1 MADVYEQTEL
11 EIPNLHK
18 ALNVRCKLKEKTD
31 RMILLID
38 LDGTLTDTAHEK
50 FKPYKDGLEETDLSK
65 IPLIPGAK
73 EFINKLQSD
82 GHKPVIIS
90 DSHPKY
96 VNKIANDIF
105 KIPALSLAD
114 KPNPTKTA
122 NYLQTALNGE
132 ATKENTIVIGDTWL
146 DIEMGRALNFPTVLT
161 KFYTASSEENRD
173 GIGQD
178 WKHLKSGATY
188 FVNKFNEIHDILL
201 NPLQNLLAVEGI
213 FQNNDTTKAVRF
225 KTTKYS
231 ERFIAFRT
239 LGRQQAGE
247 CDKFAVADKYF
258 EFQRSDRTQETLQKL
273 SKATSNF
280 LSFVQQSMPNVTWD
294 YFTFVSDKKTTQPP
308 NKLSELFN
316 LVETTITKQKFIL
329 WTEEIEGSIRNQKD
343 YKSRKE
349 FVDKHIF
356 LSNDTDLQGK
366 NIIILD
372 DQFTTGGTAY
382 SICAKFIEKGVK
394 NIIFVTLFYL
404 ITTVESERVCPHCG
418 TKLQVKVNRNKG
430 TRFLSCVPQK
440 FGGKGC
446 GNFIENIV

>member
-1 MADVYEQTEL
+1 
-11 EIPNLHK
+11 
-18 ALNVRCKLKEKTD
+18 
-31 RMILLID
+31 MILLID

-96 VNKIANDIF
+96 VSKIANDIF

-122 NYLQTALNGE
+122 NYLQTTLNGE

-161 KFYTASSEENRD
+161 NFYTASNEENRD

-188 FVNKFNEIHDILL
+188 FVNKFDEIHDILL

-225 KTTKYS
+225 KTTKYP
-231 ERFIAFRT
+231 ERFIAYRT

-247 CDKFAVADKYF
+247 CDKFAVAEKYF
-258 EFQRSDRTQETLQKL
+258 EFQRADRTQETLQKL
-273 SKATSNF
+273 GKATSNF

-294 YFTFVSDKKTTQPP
+294 FFTFVSDKKTTQPP
-308 NKLSELFN
+308 NKLSELFD
-316 LVETTITKQKFIL
+316 LVETTIPKQKFIL
-329 WTEEIEGSIRNQKD
+329 WTDEIEGSIRNQKD

-366 NIIILD
+366 NIIIID

-382 SICAKFIEKGVK
+382 SICGKFIEKGVK

>member
-1 MADVYEQTEL
+1 
-11 EIPNLHK
+11 
-18 ALNVRCKLKEKTD
+18 
-31 RMILLID
+31 MILLID

-50 FKPYKDGLEETDLSK
+50 FKPYKDGLEETDLSN
-65 IPLIPGAK
+65 IPLISGAK
-73 EFINKLQSD
+73 EFISKLQSN

-96 VNKIANDIF
+96 VNKIANEIF

-122 NYLQTALNGE
+122 NYLQTNLKGE
-132 ATKENTIVIGDTWL
+132 ATKENTIVVGDTWL
-146 DIEMGRALNFPTVLT
+146 DIEMGRALNFPTILT
-161 KFYTASSEENRD
+161 NFYTATSEENRD

-188 FVNKFNEIHDILL
+188 FVNKFDEIHEILL
-201 NPLQNLLAVEGI
+201 HPLQNLLAVEGI

-225 KTTKYS
+225 KTTKCP
-231 ERFIAFRT
+231 ERFIAYRT

-258 EFQRSDRTQETLQKL
+258 EFQRADRTQETLAKL
-273 SKATSNF
+273 GKATSNF

-294 YFTFVSDKKTTQPP
+294 FFTFVSDKKTTQPP
-308 NKLSELFN
+308 NKLSELFD
-316 LVETTITKQKFIL
+316 LVETTIPKQKFIL
-329 WTEEIEGSIRNQKD
+329 WTDEIEGSIRNQKD

-356 LSNDTDLQGK
+356 LSNDTDLKGK

-382 SICAKFIEKGVK
+382 SICGKFIEKGVK

-440 FGGKGC
+440 FGGRGC

>member
-1 MADVYEQTEL
+1 
-11 EIPNLHK
+11 
-18 ALNVRCKLKEKTD
+18 
-31 RMILLID
+31 MILLLD

-50 FKPYKDGLEETDLSK
+50 FKPFKDGLEETDLSQ
-65 IPLIPGAK
+65 IPLINGAK
-73 EFINKLQSD
+73 EFIAQLQSN
-82 GHKPVIIS
+82 GHKPIIIS

-114 KPNPTKTA
+114 KPNPAKTA
-122 NYLQTALNGE
+122 NYLQSTLNGE
-132 ATKENTIVIGDTWL
+132 ATKENTFVVGDTWL
-146 DIEMGRALNFPTVLT
+146 DIEMGRALNFPTILT
-161 KFYTASSEENRD
+161 NFYTATSEENRD

-178 WKHLKSGATY
+178 WRHLKSGATY
-188 FVNKFNEIHDILL
+188 FVNTFKEIHEIIL

-213 FQNNDTTKAVRF
+213 FQNNNSTKAVRF
-225 KTTKYS
+225 KTTKNS
-231 ERFIAFRT
+231 QRFIAYRT

-247 CDKFAVADKYF
+247 CDKFGVADKYF
-258 EFQRSDRTQETLQKL
+258 EFQRADRSQDTLQKL
-273 SKATSNF
+273 AKATSNF
-280 LSFVQQSMPNVTWD
+280 LNFVQQSMPNVTWD

-308 NKLSELFN
+308 NKLTELFE
-316 LVETTITKQKFIL
+316 LVETTIPKHKFIL
-329 WTEEIEGSIRNQKD
+329 WTDEIDGSIRNQKD
-343 YKSRKE
+343 YKSRQE

-356 LSNDTDLQGK
+356 LSDELDLQGK
-366 NIIILD
+366 NIVILD

-382 SICAKFIEKGVK
+382 SICGKFIKSGAK

-418 TKLQVKVNRNKG
+418 TKLQVKVKRSDG

>member
-1 MADVYEQTEL
+1 
-11 EIPNLHK
+11 
-18 ALNVRCKLKEKTD
+18 
-31 RMILLID
+31 MILLID
-38 LDGTLTDTAHEK
+38 LDGTLTDTAHDK

-132 ATKENTIVIGDTWL
+132 ASKENTIVIGDTWL

-161 KFYTASSEENRD
+161 NFYTATSEENRD

-188 FVNKFNEIHDILL
+188 FVNKFEEIHDILL

-213 FQNNDTTKAVRF
+213 FQSKDTTKAVRF

-231 ERFIAFRT
+231 ERFIAYRT

-258 EFQRSDRTQETLQKL
+258 EFQRADRTQETLQKL
-273 SKATSNF
+273 GKATSNF
-280 LSFVQQSMPNVTWD
+280 LSFVQQSMPNVSWD
-294 YFTFVSDKKTTQPP
+294 FFTFVSDKKTTQPP
-308 NKLSELFN
+308 NKLSELFD
-316 LVETTITKQKFIL
+316 LVETTIPKKKFIL
-329 WTEEIEGSIRNQKD
+329 WTDEIEGSIRNQKD

-382 SICAKFIEKGVK
+382 SICGKFIEKGVK

>member
-1 MADVYEQTEL
+1 
-11 EIPNLHK
+11 
-18 ALNVRCKLKEKTD
+18 
-31 RMILLID
+31 MILLID

-161 KFYTASSEENRD
+161 NFYTASSEENRD

-188 FVNKFNEIHDILL
+188 FINKFDEIHDILL

-225 KTTKYS
+225 KTTKYP
-231 ERFIAFRT
+231 ERFIAYRT

-258 EFQRSDRTQETLQKL
+258 EFQRADRTQETLQKL
-273 SKATSNF
+273 GKATSNF
-280 LSFVQQSMPNVTWD
+280 LSYVQQSMPNVTWD

-308 NKLSELFN
+308 NKLSELFD

-382 SICAKFIEKGVK
+382 SICGKFIEKGVK

>member
-1 MADVYEQTEL
+1 
-11 EIPNLHK
+11 
-18 ALNVRCKLKEKTD
+18 
-31 RMILLID
+31 MILLID

-50 FKPYKDGLEETDLSK
+50 FKPFKDGLEETDLSK
-65 IPLIPGAK
+65 IPLISGAR
-73 EFINKLQSD
+73 EFIKKLQTD

-161 KFYTASSEENRD
+161 NFYTGSSEENRD

-188 FVNKFNEIHDILL
+188 FVNKFDEIHDILI

-213 FQNNDTTKAVRF
+213 FQNNDTSKAVRF
-225 KTTKYS
+225 KTTKYP
-231 ERFIAFRT
+231 ERFIAYRT

-258 EFQRSDRTQETLQKL
+258 EFQRADRTQETLQKL
-273 SKATSNF
+273 GKATSNF

-308 NKLSELFN
+308 NKLSELFD
-316 LVETTITKQKFIL
+316 LVETTIPKQKLIL
-329 WTEEIEGSIRNQKD
+329 WTDEIEGSIRNQKD

-356 LSNDTDLQGK
+356 LSNDIDLKGK

-382 SICAKFIEKGVK
+382 SICGKFIEKGVK

>member
-1 MADVYEQTEL
+1 
-11 EIPNLHK
+11 
-18 ALNVRCKLKEKTD
+18 
-31 RMILLID
+31 MILLID

-96 VNKIANDIF
+96 VNKIANEIF

-114 KPNPTKTA
+114 KPNPTKTV

-161 KFYTASSEENRD
+161 NFYTASSEENRD

-188 FVNKFNEIHDILL
+188 FVNKFDEIHDILL
-201 NPLQNLLAVEGI
+201 NPLKNLLAVEGI

-225 KTTKYS
+225 KTTKYP
-231 ERFIAFRT
+231 ERFIAYRT

-258 EFQRSDRTQETLQKL
+258 EFQRADRTQETLQKL
-273 SKATSNF
+273 GKATSNF
-280 LSFVQQSMPNVTWD
+280 LSYVQQSMPNVSWD

-308 NKLSELFN
+308 NKLSELFD

-382 SICAKFIEKGVK
+382 SICGKFIEKGVK

>member
-1 MADVYEQTEL
+1 MTS
-11 EIPNLHK
+11 
-18 ALNVRCKLKEKTD
+18 LKND
-31 RMILLID
+31 QRMILLID

-50 FKPYKDGLEETDLSK
+50 YKPFKDGLEEADLSK

-73 EFINKLQSD
+73 EFISRLQSN

-96 VNKIANDIF
+96 VNKVANEIF

-122 NYLQTALNGE
+122 NYLLTALNGE
-132 ATKENTIVIGDTWL
+132 PNKENTFVVGDTWL
-146 DIEMGRALNFPTVLT
+146 DIEMGRALNFPTILT
-161 KFYTASSEENRD
+161 NFYTATSEEKRD

-188 FVNKFNEIHDILL
+188 FVSKFDEIHEILL

-213 FQNNDTTKAVRF
+213 FQNHETTKAVRF
-225 KTTKYS
+225 KTTKNH
-231 ERFIAFRT
+231 ERFIAYRT
-239 LGRQQAGE
+239 LGRQQNGE

-258 EFQRSDRTQETLQKL
+258 ELQRADRTKETLQKL
-273 SKATSNF
+273 GKATSNF
-280 LSFVQQSMPNVTWD
+280 LSFVQQSMPNVTWH
-294 YFTFVSDKKTTQPP
+294 YFTYISDKKTTQPP
-308 NKLSELFN
+308 NKLSELFD
-316 LVETTITKQKFIL
+316 LIETTIPKQKIIL
-329 WTEEIEGSIRNQKD
+329 WSEKIEGSIRDQKD

-349 FVDKHIF
+349 FVDKHIL
-356 LSNDTDLQGK
+356 LSNDNDLQDK

-382 SICAKFIEKGVK
+382 SICGKFIEKGVK

-418 TKLQVKVNRNKG
+418 TKLQVKINRNKG
-430 TRFLSCVPQK
+430 SRFLSCVPPK

-446 GNFIENIV
+446 GKFIENIV

>member
-1 MADVYEQTEL
+1 
-11 EIPNLHK
+11 
-18 ALNVRCKLKEKTD
+18 
-31 RMILLID
+31 
-38 LDGTLTDTAHEK
+38 LDGH
-50 FKPYKDGLEETDLSK
+50 
-65 IPLIPGAK
+65 IPI
-73 EFINKLQSD
+73 
-82 GHKPVIIS
+82 IIS

-122 NYLQTALNGE
+122 SYLQTYLNGQ

-161 KFYTASSEENRD
+161 NFYKASSEENRD

-188 FVNKFNEIHDILL
+188 FVNKFDEIHDILL

-213 FQNNDTTKAVRF
+213 FQNYDTTKAVRF
-225 KTTKYS
+225 KTTKYP
-231 ERFIAFRT
+231 ERFIAYRT

-247 CDKFAVADKYF
+247 CDMFAVADKYF
-258 EFQRSDRTQETLQKL
+258 EFQRVDRTQETLQKL
-273 SKATSNF
+273 SKAVSNF
-280 LSFVQQSMPNVTWD
+280 LSFVQQSMPDATWD
-294 YFTFVSDKKTTQPP
+294 FFTFVSDKRTTQPP

-316 LVETTITKQKFIL
+316 LVETTITKQNFIL
-329 WTEEIEGSIRNQKD
+329 WTDEIEGSIRNQKD

-356 LSNDTDLQGK
+356 LSKDIDLQGK
-366 NIIILD
+366 NVIVLD
-372 DQFTTGGTAY
+372 DQFTTGGTAH
-382 SICAKFIEKGVK
+382 SICGKFIERGVK
-394 NIIFVTLFYL
+394 NVIFLTLFYL
-404 ITTVESERVCPHCG
+404 VTTVESERDCPRCG
-418 TKLQVKVNRNKG
+418 TKLQVKINRNKG
-430 TRFLSCVPQK
+430 TRFITCVPQK

-446 GNFIENIV
+446 GNFSENIF

>member
-1 MADVYEQTEL
+1 
-11 EIPNLHK
+11 
-18 ALNVRCKLKEKTD
+18 
-31 RMILLID
+31 MILLID

-65 IPLIPGAK
+65 IPLIRGAK
-73 EFINKLQSD
+73 EFISNLQSN
-82 GHKPVIIS
+82 GHRPIIIS

-96 VNKIANDIF
+96 VNKIANEIF

-122 NYLQTALNGE
+122 NYLHAALNGE
-132 ATKENTIVIGDTWL
+132 ATKENTIVVGDTWL
-146 DIEMGRALNFPTVLT
+146 DIEMGRALNFSTILT
-161 KFYTASSEENRD
+161 NFYTATSEENRD

-188 FVNKFNEIHDILL
+188 FVNKFEEIHDILL
-201 NPLQNLLAVEGI
+201 RPLQNLLAVEGI
-213 FQNNDTTKAVRF
+213 FQGKDTNKAVRF
-225 KTTKYS
+225 KTTKYL
-231 ERFIAFRT
+231 ERFIAYRT

-258 EFQRSDRTQETLQKL
+258 EFQRADRTQETLQKL
-273 SKATSNF
+273 GKATSNF
-280 LSFVQQSMPNVTWD
+280 LSFVQQSAPSATWD
-294 YFTFVSDKKTTQPP
+294 YFTFVSDKNTTQPP
-308 NKLSELFN
+308 NKLSELFD
-316 LVETTITKQKFIL
+316 LVETNIPKQKFIR

-343 YKSRKE
+343 FKSRKE

-382 SICAKFIEKGVK
+382 SICGKFMEKGVK

>member
-1 MADVYEQTEL
+1 
-11 EIPNLHK
+11 
-18 ALNVRCKLKEKTD
+18 
-31 RMILLID
+31 MIILID

-50 FKPYKDGLEETDLSK
+50 YKPYKDGLEETDLAI
-65 IPLIPGAK
+65 IPLISGAK
-73 EFINKLQSD
+73 EFVEKLQSN
-82 GHKPVIIS
+82 GHKPIIIS
-90 DSHPKY
+90 DSHPRY
-96 VNKIANDIF
+96 VNKIANNIF

-146 DIEMGRALNFPTVLT
+146 DIEMGRALNYSTILT
-161 KFYTASSEENRD
+161 NFYTATSEENRD

-188 FVNKFNEIHDILL
+188 FVNKFDEIHEILL

-213 FQNNDTTKAVRF
+213 FQGNDTTKAVRF
-225 KTTKYS
+225 KTTKYP
-231 ERFIAFRT
+231 ERFIAYRT

-247 CDKFAVADKYF
+247 CDRFAVADKYF
-258 EFQRSDRTQETLQKL
+258 EFQRADRTQETLIKL
-273 SKATSNF
+273 GKATSNF
-280 LSFVQQSMPNVTWD
+280 LSFVQQSMPSVTWD
-294 YFTFVSDKKTTQPP
+294 YFTFVSDKKTSQPA
-308 NKLSELFN
+308 NKLSELFA
-316 LVETTITKQKFIL
+316 LIETAIPKQNFIR
-329 WTEEIEGSIRNQKD
+329 WTDEIDGSIRNQKD

-356 LSNDTDLQGK
+356 LSNDQELQGK
-366 NIIILD
+366 NVIILD

-382 SICAKFIEKGVK
+382 SICGKFIEKGVK
-394 NIIFVTLFYL
+394 NILFVTLFYL

>member
-1 MADVYEQTEL
+1 
-11 EIPNLHK
+11 
-18 ALNVRCKLKEKTD
+18 
-31 RMILLID
+31 MILLID

-65 IPLIPGAK
+65 IPLFLGAK
-73 EFINKLQSD
+73 EFIKKLQSN

-114 KPNPTKTA
+114 KPNQTKTA
-122 NYLQTALNGE
+122 NYLQTTFNGK
-132 ATKENTIVIGDTWL
+132 ATKENTIVVGDTWL
-146 DIEMGRALNFPTVLT
+146 DIEMGRALNCPTVLT
-161 KFYTASSEENRD
+161 NFYLASSEENRD
-173 GIGQD
+173 GIGQN

-188 FVNKFNEIHDILL
+188 FVNNFEEIHDILL
-201 NPLQNLLAVEGI
+201 NPLQNLLAVEGV
-213 FQNNDTTKAVRF
+213 FQNNYTTKAVRF
-225 KTTKYS
+225 RTSIYP
-231 ERFIAFRT
+231 ERFIAYRT
-239 LGRQQAGE
+239 LGRQEAGE

-258 EFQRSDRTQETLQKL
+258 EFQRSDRTKETLQKL
-273 SKATSNF
+273 GKATSNF
-280 LSFVQQSMPNVTWD
+280 LSFVQQSMPNVTWNF
-294 YFTFVSDKKTTQPP
+294 FTFVSDKKTTQPP
-308 NKLSELFN
+308 NKLSELFD
-316 LVETTITKQKFIL
+316 LVETTIPKQKFIL
-329 WTEEIEGSIRNQKD
+329 WNEEIEGSIRNQKD

-372 DQFTTGGTAY
+372 DQFTTGGTAN
-382 SICAKFIEKGVK
+382 SICGKFIEKGVK

-404 ITTVESERVCPHCG
+404 ITTVESVRVCPHCG
-418 TKLQVKVNRNKG
+418 TKLLVKVNRNQG

-446 GNFIENIV
+446 GNFTENIV

>member
-1 MADVYEQTEL
+1 MT
-11 EIPNLHK
+11 
-18 ALNVRCKLKEKTD
+18 
-31 RMILLID
+31 ILLID

-50 FKPYKDGLEETDLSK
+50 FKPFKDGLKETNLAE

-73 EFINKLQSD
+73 EFINKLKSD
-82 GHKPVIIS
+82 GHKSVIIS

-132 ATKENTIVIGDTWL
+132 ANKENTIVIGDTWL
-146 DIEMGRALNFPTVLT
+146 DIEIGRALNFPTILT
-161 KFYTASSEENRD
+161 NFYTASSEEKRD

-188 FVNKFNEIHDILL
+188 FVNKFDEIHDILL

-213 FQNNDTTKAVRF
+213 FQNQNTTKAVRF
-225 KTTKYS
+225 KTTKYP
-231 ERFIAFRT
+231 ERFIVYRT

-258 EFQRSDRTQETLQKL
+258 EFQRTDRTRETLQKL
-273 SKATSNF
+273 GKATSNF
-280 LSFVQQSMPNVTWD
+280 LSFVQQNMPNITWD

-308 NKLSELFN
+308 NKLSELFD
-316 LVETTITKQKFIL
+316 LVETTIPKQKFIL
-329 WTEEIEGSIRNQKD
+329 WSEEIEGNIRNQNN
-343 YKSRKE
+343 YKSRMK
-349 FVDKHIF
+349 FVDKHISI
-356 LSNDTDLQGK
+356 SNDTDLQGK

-372 DQFTTGGTAY
+372 DQFTTGATAN
-382 SICAKFIEKGVK
+382 SICGKFIKKGVK
-394 NIIFVTLFYL
+394 NIIFLTLFYL
-404 ITTVESERVCPHCG
+404 ITTVENERVCPHCR
-418 TKLQVKVNRNKG
+418 TKLQVKVNRNNG
-430 TRFLSCVPQK
+430 TRFLSCVPQR
-440 FGGKGC
+440 FGGRGC

>member
-1 MADVYEQTEL
+1 
-11 EIPNLHK
+11 
-18 ALNVRCKLKEKTD
+18 
-31 RMILLID
+31 MILLID

-50 FKPYKDGLEETDLSK
+50 FKPFKDGLEETDLSK

-82 GHKPVIIS
+82 NHKPVIIS

-161 KFYTASSEENRD
+161 NFYTASSEENRD
-173 GIGQD
+173 GIGQA

-188 FVNKFNEIHDILL
+188 FVNKFDEIHDILL
-201 NPLQNLLAVEGI
+201 NPLQYLLAVEGI

-225 KTTKYS
+225 KTTKYP
-231 ERFIAFRT
+231 ERFIAYRT

-258 EFQRSDRTQETLQKL
+258 EFQRADRTQETLQKL
-273 SKATSNF
+273 GKATSNF

-294 YFTFVSDKKTTQPP
+294 FFTFVSDKKTTQPP
-308 NKLSELFN
+308 NKLSELFD
-316 LVETTITKQKFIL
+316 LVETTIPKQKFIL
-329 WTEEIEGSIRNQKD
+329 WTDEIEGSIRNQKD

-382 SICAKFIEKGVK
+382 SICGKFIEKGVK

>member
-1 MADVYEQTEL
+1 MT
-11 EIPNLHK
+11 
-18 ALNVRCKLKEKTD
+18 
-31 RMILLID
+31 ILLID

-50 FKPYKDGLEETDLSK
+50 FKPFKDGLEETNLAE

-73 EFINKLQSD
+73 EFIQDIQKK
-82 GHKPVIIS
+82 GYEAIIVS
-90 DSHPKY
+90 DSHPNY
-96 VNKIANDIF
+96 VKKIAEQIF
-105 KIPALSLAD
+105 QLEYISLCD
-114 KPNPTKTA
+114 KPNFGKA
-122 NYLQTALNGE
+122 KQYLIDRCFDTVGHPHID
-132 ATKENTIVIGDTWL
+132 TDKDSFFVIGDTWL
-146 DIEMGRALNFPTVLT
+146 DIEFGRALNVATILT
-161 KFYTASSEENRD
+161 NFYSASGEENRD

-188 FVNKFNEIHDILL
+188 FVNKFDEIHDILL

-213 FQNNDTTKAVRF
+213 FQNQNTTKAVRF
-225 KTTKYS
+225 KTTKYP
-231 ERFIAFRT
+231 ERFIAYRT

-258 EFQRSDRTQETLQKL
+258 EFQRADRTQETLQKL
-273 SKATSNF
+273 GKATSNF

-308 NKLSELFN
+308 NKLSELFD

-382 SICAKFIEKGVK
+382 SICGKFIEKGVK

>member
-1 MADVYEQTEL
+1 
-11 EIPNLHK
+11 
-18 ALNVRCKLKEKTD
+18 
-31 RMILLID
+31 MILLID

-50 FKPYKDGLEETDLSK
+50 FKPYKDGLEVTDLSK

-96 VNKIANDIF
+96 VNKIANEIF

-114 KPNPTKTA
+114 KPNPTKTV

-161 KFYTASSEENRD
+161 NFYTASSEENRD

-188 FVNKFNEIHDILL
+188 FVNKFDEIHDILL
-201 NPLQNLLAVEGI
+201 NPLQNLLAIEGI

-225 KTTKYS
+225 KTTKYP
-231 ERFIAFRT
+231 ERFIAYRT

-258 EFQRSDRTQETLQKL
+258 EFQRADRTQETLQKL
-273 SKATSNF
+273 GKATSNF
-280 LSFVQQSMPNVTWD
+280 LSYVQQSMPNVSWD

-308 NKLSELFN
+308 NKLSELFD

-382 SICAKFIEKGVK
+382 SICGKFIEKGVK

>member
-1 MADVYEQTEL
+1 
-11 EIPNLHK
+11 
-18 ALNVRCKLKEKTD
+18 
-31 RMILLID
+31 MILLID

-122 NYLQTALNGE
+122 NYLQTTLNGE

-161 KFYTASSEENRD
+161 NFYTASSEENRD

-188 FVNKFNEIHDILL
+188 FVNKFDEIHDILL

-225 KTTKYS
+225 KTTKYP
-231 ERFIAFRT
+231 ERFIAYRT

-258 EFQRSDRTQETLQKL
+258 EFQRADRTQETLQKL
-273 SKATSNF
+273 GKATSNF
-280 LSFVQQSMPNVTWD
+280 LSYVQQSMPNVTWD

-308 NKLSELFN
+308 NKLSDLFD

-382 SICAKFIEKGVK
+382 SICGKFIEKGVK

>member
-1 MADVYEQTEL
+1 
-11 EIPNLHK
+11 
-18 ALNVRCKLKEKTD
+18 
-31 RMILLID
+31 MILLID

-65 IPLIPGAK
+65 IPLITGAK

-161 KFYTASSEENRD
+161 NFYTASSEENRD

-188 FVNKFNEIHDILL
+188 FVNKFDEIHDILL

-213 FQNNDTTKAVRF
+213 FQNYDTTKAVRF
-225 KTTKYS
+225 KTTKYP
-231 ERFIAFRT
+231 ERFIAYRT

-258 EFQRSDRTQETLQKL
+258 EFQRADRTQETLQKL
-273 SKATSNF
+273 GKATSNF
-280 LSFVQQSMPNVTWD
+280 LSYVQQSMPNVTWD

-308 NKLSELFN
+308 NKLSELFD

-356 LSNDTDLQGK
+356 LPNDTDLQGK

-382 SICAKFIEKGVK
+382 SICGKFIEKGVK

>member
-1 MADVYEQTEL
+1 
-11 EIPNLHK
+11 
-18 ALNVRCKLKEKTD
+18 
-31 RMILLID
+31 MILLID

-65 IPLIPGAK
+65 IPLISGAK

-146 DIEMGRALNFPTVLT
+146 DIEMGRALNFPTILT
-161 KFYTASSEENRD
+161 NFYTASSEENRD

-188 FVNKFNEIHDILL
+188 FVNKFDEIHDILL

-225 KTTKYS
+225 KTTKYP
-231 ERFIAFRT
+231 ERFIAYRT

-258 EFQRSDRTQETLQKL
+258 EFQRADRTQETLQKL
-273 SKATSNF
+273 GKATSNF

-294 YFTFVSDKKTTQPP
+294 FFTFVSDKKTTQPP
-308 NKLSELFN
+308 NKLSELFD
-316 LVETTITKQKFIL
+316 LVETTIPKQKFIL
-329 WTEEIEGSIRNQKD
+329 WTDEIEGSIRNQKD

-382 SICAKFIEKGVK
+382 SICGKFIEKGIK

-440 FGGKGC
+440 YGGKGC

>member
-1 MADVYEQTEL
+1 
-11 EIPNLHK
+11 
-18 ALNVRCKLKEKTD
+18 
-31 RMILLID
+31 MILLID

-50 FKPYKDGLEETDLSK
+50 FKPYKDGLEETDLSN

-73 EFINKLQSD
+73 EFISYLQSN
-82 GHKPVIIS
+82 GNKPFIIS

-96 VNKIANDIF
+96 VNKIATEVF

-132 ATKENTIVIGDTWL
+132 ATKENTIVVGDTWL
-146 DIEMGRALNFPTVLT
+146 DIEMGRALNFPTILT
-161 KFYTASSEENRD
+161 NFYTASSEENRD

-188 FVNKFNEIHDILL
+188 FVNKFDEIHDILL

-213 FQNNDTTKAVRF
+213 FQSKDTTKAVRF
-225 KTTKYS
+225 KTTKYP
-231 ERFIAFRT
+231 ERFIAYRT

-258 EFQRSDRTQETLQKL
+258 EFQRADRTQETLQKL
-273 SKATSNF
+273 GKATSNF

-294 YFTFVSDKKTTQPP
+294 FFTFVSDKKTTQPP
-308 NKLSELFN
+308 NKLSELFD
-316 LVETTITKQKFIL
+316 LVETTIPKKKFIL
-329 WTEEIEGSIRNQKD
+329 WTDEIEGSIRNQKD

-382 SICAKFIEKGVK
+382 SICGKFIEKGVK

>member
-1 MADVYEQTEL
+1 
-11 EIPNLHK
+11 
-18 ALNVRCKLKEKTD
+18 
-31 RMILLID
+31 MILLID

-161 KFYTASSEENRD
+161 NFYTASSEENRD

-188 FVNKFNEIHDILL
+188 FVNKFDEIHDILL

-225 KTTKYS
+225 KTTKYP
-231 ERFIAFRT
+231 ERFIAYRT

-258 EFQRSDRTQETLQKL
+258 EFQRADRTQETLQKL
-273 SKATSNF
+273 GKATSNF
-280 LSFVQQSMPNVTWD
+280 LSYVQQSMPNVTWD

-308 NKLSELFN
+308 NKLSELFD

-382 SICAKFIEKGVK
+382 SICGKFIEKGVK